1 MQGVTSEKGKGVS
14 LGVGK
19 GLVAKLLAPINGL
32 ERRLNITNS
41 PRSKGPVLPG
51 SDYPL
56 NV

>member
-1 MQGVTSEKGKGVS
+1 MSVEKKGKGVS

-19 GLVAKLLAPINGL
+19 GLVAKLLAPITVL
-32 ERRLNITNS
+32 ERHINITNS

-51 SDYPL
+51 SDDPL